1 MADPQL
7 KSLRSPDDVFRMDKI
22 EEWSVQMGEQT
33 IGRAV
38 AQPGWRWSIDL
49 KPTVGTS
56 SCTFRHLGL
65 VLTGR
70 MHVRMD
76 DGREFEAGPDDV
88 FDIPPG
94 HDAWVVGE
102 EPLDSVEIAGIYGF
116 GRPAA
121 GESYVTN
128 LLLTDIVDST
138 ATMERI
144 GAVQW
149 RSLLDAHFEQARRA
163 LDRHH
168 GVEVAT
174 TGDGILATF
183 DSASR
188 AVHAAADK
196 HAGAER
202 LGIRIRAGIHTGEV
216 EPVAGNVRG
225 MAVHVTARVAAV
237 AASGE
242 TMVSSTT
249 REMISGSD
257 TTFEDR
263 GTHEL
268 KGISGPRQLFAA
280 RTAGEG
286 SVEPRR

>member
-7 KSLRSPDDVFRMDKI
+7 KSLRSPDDIFQMDKI
-22 EEWSVQMGEQT
+22 EERSVQMGEQT

-38 AQPGWRWSIDL
+38 IQPGWRWSIDL
-49 KPTVGTS
+49 KPKVGTP
-56 SCTFRHLGL
+56 SCIVRHIGL
-65 VLTGR
+65 TLSGR
-70 MHVRMD
+70 MHVLLD
-76 DGREFEAGPDDV
+76 DGREFEVGPDDV

-94 HDAWVVGE
+94 HDAWVVGD
-102 EPLDSVEIAGIYGF
+102 EPLDTVEIVGIYGF

-138 ATMERI
+138 ATMERL
-144 GAVQW
+144 GAAQW
-149 RSLLDAHFEQARRA
+149 RSLLGAHFEQARRA

-168 GVEVAT
+168 GAEVAT

-188 AVHAAADK
+188 AVQAASDM

-225 MAVHVTARVAAV
+225 MAVHLTARVAAV
-237 AASGE
+237 AGPGE
-242 TMVSSTT
+242 TFVSATT
-249 REMISGSD
+249 REMISGGD
-257 TTFEDR
+257 VTFEDR

-268 KGISGPRQLFAA
+268 KGISGSRQLFAA
-280 RTAGEG
+280 RPGTAR
-286 SVEPRR
+286 P

>member
-22 EEWSVQMGEQT
+22 EERSVQMGEQT

-188 AVHAAADK
+188 AVHAAADM

-249 REMISGSD
+249 REMISSGEV
-257 TTFEDR
+257 TFEDR

-268 KGISGPRQLFAA
+268 KGVSGSRQLFAA
-280 RTAGEG
+280 RTG
-286 SVEPRR
+286 SGPR